1 MTTKKAW
8 ALVDDKGDIVFLNQQ
23 AEIYNSYSDAE
34 VGNAEQDSEYSIAPC
49 TLTCAAFEKDED

>member
-1 MTTKKAW
+1 
-8 ALVDDKGDIVFLNQQ
+8 VDPKGNIVFLNQQ
-23 AEIYNSYSDAE
+23 AEIYDAYSDAE